1 MDVEGVLLSVEEVA
15 SRFDVDGSTIRRA
28 LYRNDFPNAF
38 KIGRLWKI
46 PEADL
51 KVFVEKQKRKRQV
64 AASAVES

>member
-1 MDVEGVLLSVEEVA
+1 MAEGGLLSVEEVA

-28 LYRNDFPNAF
+28 LYRNEFPNAF

-51 KVFVEKQKRKRQV
+51 REFVKKQTQKRERQV
-64 AASAVES
+64 AASVES